1 MMTKL
6 KTILGSMLLLGA
18 LTMQPL
24 TAADGDLL
32 LAHDV
37 YFTLK
42 DDSKAAQMRLV
53 KACQKYLS
61 DHPGTVWFDAAVPVK
76 EHDREVN
83 DREFDVALHLLFKN
97 KAAHDAY
104 QKAAKHHTFIEENQA
119 NWEKVR
125 VFDSWVLVSSHSQ
138 AKPAEHGEDT
148 DSTDHADHAG
158 HAEHSEHH

>member
-1 MMTKL
+1 MTKL
-6 KTILGSMLLLGA
+6 KLILGSVLLLGVLA
-18 LTMQPL
+18 TQPL
-24 TAADGDLL
+24 AAAEGDLL

-42 DDSKAAQMRLV
+42 DHSEGARLRLV

-76 EHDREVN
+76 EHTREVN

-104 QKAAKHHTFIEENQA
+104 QKAAKHLKFIEENQDQ
-119 NWEKVR
+119 WEKVR
-125 VFDSWVLVSSHSQ
+125 VFDSWVMATSHSK
-138 AKPAEHGEDT
+138 A
-148 DSTDHADHAG
+148 DSSE
-158 HAEHSEHH
+158 HAEHAEHAEHH